1 MPWEGWYSLSHKG
14 RGLGRGAW
22 SRILGWV
29 ELSFPWAASSAGER
43 LPHTQEVV
51 GSNPTPPTTSSVAP
65 SSSGLG
71 RSPLKAE
78 TAGSNPA
85 GATPLAA
92 PWASSVPKLG
102 IRTRLNASFLHNR

>member
-1 MPWEGWYSLSHKG
+1 MPWEGWYSLSPQG

-22 SRILGWV
+22 SRIHGWV

-85 GATPLAA
+85 GATKLTQFELVSERMDAKR
-92 PWASSVPKLG
+92 SRYSV
-102 IRTRLNASFLHNR
+102 RLISRS

>member
-1 MPWEGWYSLSHKG
+1 MVTTQA
-14 RGLGRGAW
+14 LGRM
-22 SRILGWV
+22 V
-29 ELSFPWAASSAGER
+29 PPWAASSVGER

-51 GSNPTPPTTSSVAP
+51 GSTPTPPTSQRHVAP

-85 GATPLAA
+85 GATPIHITRAEGVYN
-92 PWASSVPKLG
+92 VPHEADPNPH
-102 IRTRLNASFLHNR
+102 R